1 MTGLYI
7 AASLVCMLLSA
18 FFSAAEMALSSANVI
33 RLENMAEDG
42 NKAAACAI
50 RVLNK
55 FDGALSAILIGNNF
69 ANIAL
74 SSLSSVIAIS
84 TFGEKYTWLATII
97 STVAVISL
105 CETMPKIVA
114 KKNAN
119 RWSLS
124 FAYIVRGLQIVF
136 SPLIFVVVKFVNL
149 LTSFKSG
156 DGQEHEQDAAIE
168 ELQSIIDIAE
178 DEDVLDEDRSELL
191 HAALDFNEIC
201 AFEVMTARVDT
212 TALDIDDSWE
222 ENFEIINSSPY
233 SRLPVYQD
241 SIDNII
247 GVLYLNHFF
256 RALLDND
263 RVDIRSLLMTPCY
276 IYKTQKLP
284 AVLSQFRRSKKHLAI
299 VTDEYGGTLGVIS
312 MEDVLEEIV
321 GDIWDESDTIEDE
334 LVELPDGVFEMG
346 GDMAMGD
353 FIETLELEESEFD
366 FDSATVGGWTLE
378 TFGDYPKV
386 GDSFTYKNLTVTV
399 LMMDGM
405 RVEKILVKRNGKED

>member
-1 MTGLYI
+1 MTWLYI
-7 AASLVCMLLSA
+7 AASICCMLLSA
-18 FFSAAEMALSSANVI
+18 FFSAAEMSLSSANSI

-42 NKAAACAI
+42 NKAAICAMKV
-50 RVLNK
+50 RSK
-55 FDGALSAILIGNNF
+55 FDNALSAILIGNNF
-69 ANIAL
+69 SNIAL

-84 TFGEKYTWLATII
+84 TFGAQYTWLATVI
-97 STVAVISL
+97 STIAVITL

-119 RWSLS
+119 RWSLK
-124 FAYIVRGLQIVF
+124 FAYIIRLLQIVM
-136 SPLIFVVVKFVNL
+136 SPLIFVVVKLVNL
-149 LTSFKSG
+149 ITSLKSG
-156 DGQEHEQDAAIE
+156 HGDVNEQDAAIE

-191 HAALDFNEIC
+191 HAALDFNEIS

-222 ENFEIINSSPY
+222 ENLAIINASPY

-247 GVLYLNHFF
+247 GILYLNHFF
-256 RALLDND
+256 RALLDKEKVN
-263 RVDIRSLLMTPCY
+263 IRSLLMTPCY

-284 AVLSQFRRSKKHLAI
+284 AVLAQFRHTKKHLAI
-299 VTDEYGGTLGVIS
+299 VTDEYGGTLGVIT

-334 LVELPDGVFEMG
+334 FIERPDGVFELD

-353 FIETLELEESEFD
+353 FIEILGLEDAECD
-366 FDSATVGGWTLE
+366 FDSSTVGGWTLE
-378 TFGDYPKV
+378 TFGTYPKT
-386 GDSFTYKNLTVTV
+386 GDSFTYKNLDVTV

-405 RVEKILVKRNGKED
+405 RVEKILVKRMAEKE